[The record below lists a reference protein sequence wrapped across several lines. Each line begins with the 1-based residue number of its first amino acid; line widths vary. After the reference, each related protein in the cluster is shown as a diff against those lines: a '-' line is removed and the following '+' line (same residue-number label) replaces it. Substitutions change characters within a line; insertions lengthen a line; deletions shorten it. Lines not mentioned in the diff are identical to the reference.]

1 MNDNKTKMKKLEKS
15 LDSETGPNKHYV
27 NMELNL
33 NIND

>member
-1 MNDNKTKMKKLEKS
+1 MKKLEKS
-15 LDSETGPNKHYV
+15 LDSDNGPKKHYV